1 MHTIMRISL
10 TLSVLLISAC
20 TKETSTTST
29 PSSAGG
35 TLSLSSSYTTSVL
48 GKVVSASAVDS
59 ITVTRAR
66 FIIKDIKF
74 KNAFEDS
81 LNFKANAFVMDLNL
95 AGAEQNIAV
104 ADVPFGSYKRIE
116 FDVHRIEAKTLAGR
130 TDTAQFADFLKGE
143 RYSVI
148 ISGTVKINGK
158 DTVFTYRSKIDAKQK
173 IDINPSLT
181 ISKDTVDVKTVL
193 RLSSAKWFKN
203 NSGVLLDPNDKNN
216 EGVIDENIKSSIK
229 LKR

>member
-1 MHTIMRISL
+1 MKTSL
-10 TLSVLLISAC
+10 TIFLTGIILLLSAC
-20 TKETSTTST
+20 TDDTAATTTPASTN
-29 PSSAGG
+29 G
-35 TLSLSSSYTTSVL
+35 TMSLSSSYTTSVL
-48 GKVVSASAVDS
+48 GKITSASAVDS

-81 LNFKANAFVMDLNL
+81 LNFKANAFVLDLNL
-95 AGAEQNIAV
+95 AGTEQNIAV
-104 ADVPFGSYKRIE
+104 AEVPFGSYKRME
-116 FDVHRIEAKTLAGR
+116 FDVHRIESKTLSGR

-158 DTVFTYRSKIDAKQK
+158 DTTFTYRSKIDAKQK
-173 IDINPSLT
+173 IDITPPMT
-181 ISKDTVDVKTVL
+181 VSKDTADVKTVL

-203 NSGVLLDPNDKNN
+203 NAGVLLDPNDKNN
-216 EGVIDENIKSSIK
+216 EGVIDENIKVSIK